1 MSLLT
6 FAKTALGS
14 MIKQPV
20 TVCYPQEK
28 LAAPE
33 RLRGHIVND
42 MDVCI
47 CCGMCARRC
56 AILSQILQKPKSYF
70 LKILAPK
77 KMDTTETFALLYFFQ
92 SFFSLSPAN
101 VSANMEFDI

>member
-14 MIKQPV
+14 MVKQPV

-42 MDVCI
+42 HGRVHLLRHVRAPLPRR
-47 CCGMCARRC
+47 ARSRSI
-56 AILSQILQKPKSYF
+56 AREERGRLTRMPAWYAASASRA
-70 LKILAPK
+70 APN
-77 KMDTTETFALLYFFQ
+77 TA
-92 SFFSLSPAN
+92 
-101 VSANMEFDI
+101 

>member
-14 MIKQPV
+14 MVKRPV

-28 LAAPE
+28 LTAPE

-42 MDVCI
+42 MHLLRHVRTALPGGRARGRSQGRNVVDRPVCLR
-47 CCGMCARRC
+47 GVR
-56 AILSQILQKPKSYF
+56 
-70 LKILAPK
+70 
-77 KMDTTETFALLYFFQ
+77 
-92 SFFSLSPAN
+92 
-101 VSANMEFDI
+101 

>member
-14 MIKQPV
+14 MVKQPV

-47 CCGMCARRC
+47 CWRHVRAPLPGGRARGR
-56 AILSQILQKPKSYF
+56 SQGR
-70 LKILAPK
+70 
-77 KMDTTETFALLYFFQ
+77 
-92 SFFSLSPAN
+92 N
-101 VSANMEFDI
+101 VVD